1 MRERTQES
9 NIGIKRT
16 KERSKY
22 CSMDGT
28 MDGTM
33 YTAIPSSAEDQPVAK
48 SKRVRILCGN
58 QAALKVSF

>member
-1 MRERTQES
+1 
-9 NIGIKRT
+9 
-16 KERSKY
+16 
-22 CSMDGT
+22 
-28 MDGTM
+28 M